1 MTDEYWYP
9 LYKKMTELDVPAI
22 IHISSSCNPAAHT
35 LGGHYLLVTWNQV
48 GEMRGPDR
56 QQLRPTDLDPATTES
71 GHIDP
76 DFADVGQD

>member
-22 IHISSSCNPAAHT
+22 IHISSLCNPAAHT

-56 QQLRPTDLDPATTES
+56 QSS
-71 GHIDP
+71 GD
-76 DFADVGQD
+76 